1 MGSPFPDM
9 HPEIK
14 LGMHPK
20 KMRYTSVAKDRGME
34 YGVWSMDD
42 HDRPTGGT
50 SGRGPNAARIA
61 LAAKRPQPRS
71 RAGCLGVDRAATCGD
86 VPWTRAPPSALHCPR
101 VGAPPPPSVSI
112 MLAARVAKPSAPPAK
127 CAVAAC
133 PNAHRA
139 RALPMAAE
147 RRKMPVLASKRR
159 VVRVQAAVGDVEEA
173 LQPALAALSSR
184 VRENPS

>member
-101 VGAPPPPSVSI
+101 VGAPPPPRCRSCWPLESQNPPRLPRNAQSPLVRTPI
-112 MLAARVAKPSAPPAK
+112 ARAPFRWPPRDARCRCWHPSAESFGFRQRSATLRRPCSPPWPP
-127 CAVAAC
+127 C
-133 PNAHRA
+133 P
-139 RALPMAAE
+139 
-147 RRKMPVLASKRR
+147 
-159 VVRVQAAVGDVEEA
+159 QG
-173 LQPALAALSSR
+173 
-184 VRENPS
+184 